1 MRVCELIEARKNPE
15 QNPKTSINRIVYD
28 AVKSAKGSEIGG
40 TANLFISFT
49 SVDKLGIN
57 PKSKYK
63 TPLGIYAY
71 PGEYVVKSVG
81 AHRSMRSLPFAGDSP
96 HVNLFKAR
104 GNIINIAT
112 ISVGEVREYYKKLAT
127 LWSETSGES
136 WKTSV
141 DQIESLIND
150 ASSKAKFSDIPG
162 GRLWYVTMMA
172 AKELF
177 ADKWRTEPPVAWNKL
192 FRSIGIDGV
201 VDYAPDGGTGIIHT
215 SEPSQAV
222 FFTINS
228 IGNVQRHSN
237 LYSPASGSLDARIK
251 DGQGTHQDIVKAAAA
266 LKQIKTPEE
275 ALEYLEN
282 NGFQHIRLIKD
293 QATRSY
299 ILKKHPRKIRNLKH
313 PTLQDQKIALF
324 ADPSSAYRINN
335 PIESVFLEL
344 FYRDPGSITPSDLA
358 AIFPNASQEMQLVI
372 AKHDP
377 DLIREFVLPS
387 ETNHAPKT
395 YPAVIKYVLEA
406 FAEQDRPIPLWLMR
420 KATKFGI
427 PFKQKED
434 RYTTGLRKEIEVQR
448 QRESETIQAIEK
460 VKNEWATMIKDT
472 GQDNPNLV
480 DVLMQIMDEEVEKL
494 NNQLKHIREII
505 ERAEQELN
513 RALTGG

>member
-1 MRVCELIEARKNPE
+1 MHVYELIEARKNPE

-28 AVKSAKGSEIGG
+28 AVKSTRGSEIGG
-40 TANLFISFT
+40 TTNLFVSFT

-57 PKSKYK
+57 PKSKYY
-63 TPLGIYAY
+63 TPLGIYSY
-71 PGEYVVKSVG
+71 PGEYVVKTAGSN
-81 AHRSMRSLPFAGDSP
+81 RSMRSLPFAGDSP

-112 ISVGEVREYYKKLAT
+112 ISVGEVREYYKKLAK
-127 LWSETSGES
+127 LWTETSGES

-141 DQIESLIND
+141 DQIESLINN
-150 ASSKAKFSDIPG
+150 AGSKAKFSDIPG

-192 FRSIGIDGV
+192 FRLIGIDGV
-201 VDYAPDGGTGIIHT
+201 VDYTPDGGTGIIHT

-228 IGNVQRHSN
+228 ISNVERHSN

-251 DGQGTHQDIVKAAAA
+251 GGQDTHQEIVKAAAA
-266 LKQIKTPEE
+266 LKQIKAPEE

-282 NGFQHIRLIKD
+282 NGFQHIRFIKD

-313 PTLQDQKIALF
+313 PTLQDQKTALF

-344 FYRDPGSITPSDLA
+344 FYSDPGSITPSDLA

-387 ETNHAPKT
+387 ETNPAPKT

-406 FAEQDRPIPLWLMR
+406 FAEQDRPIPVWLMR

-448 QRESETIQAIEK
+448 ERESDTLQAIEK
-460 VKNEWATMIKDT
+460 VKNEWSTVTKDMKQT
-472 GQDNPNLV
+472 DPNSV
-480 DVLMQIMDEEVEKL
+480 DFFLKILDEEVERL
-494 NNQLKHIREII
+494 NNQLKEIRRIMAS
-505 ERAEQELN
+505 AEKELS
-513 RALTGG
+513 RLLTGG